1 MKISF
6 FSTKPYEKEA
16 FQKKLL
22 ASDQYSEDQF
32 DFIELPLNER
42 TVNLS
47 QNSDAVC
54 VFVSDSLSKAVLTQ
68 LKKNGVRLVCLRS
81 AGFNHVDIQAAKD
94 LGLPVVR
101 VPEYS
106 PHAVAEHALAL
117 ILSLNRKTHRSY
129 LRIKELNFQLD
140 GLVGF
145 DLYKKNLGV
154 IGTGKI
160 GACLC
165 NIGRGLGMEVFAF
178 DKSPSEE
185 LIRNGVRYVS
195 LDELY
200 AICDV
205 ISLHVPLQKE
215 TFHLIDEPAFLKMK
229 TGVMLINTGRGA
241 LINAKSLI
249 KNLKNKKIGSAGL
262 DVYEEEEGVFFENL
276 EAQGLQDDV
285 LARLLTFPN
294 VLITSHQAFLTHE
307 ALENI
312 AETTLDNIQSF
323 KKGMLTNQ
331 VTK

>member
-6 FSTKPYEKEA
+6 FSTKSYEKEA

-22 ASDQYSEDQF
+22 ASDQHSQDQF

-42 TVNLS
+42 TVSLA

-54 VFVSDSLSKAVLTQ
+54 VFVSDSVNKAVLTQ

-185 LIRNGVRYVS
+185 LIRNGVHYVS

-200 AICDV
+200 ATSDV

-312 AETTLDNIQSF
+312 AETTLGNIQAF
-323 KKGMLTNQ
+323 KKGMLENQ